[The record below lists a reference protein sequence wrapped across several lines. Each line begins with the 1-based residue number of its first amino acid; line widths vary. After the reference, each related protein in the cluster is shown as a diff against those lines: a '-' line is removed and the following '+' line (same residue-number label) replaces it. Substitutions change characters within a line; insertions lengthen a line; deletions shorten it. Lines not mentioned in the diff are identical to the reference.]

1 MISDLNKTLKQMLI
15 KKERL
20 DLPDVNICLEKIRQV

>member
-1 MISDLNKTLKQMLI
+1 MISDLDEALKRMLI

-20 DLPDVNICLEKIRQV
+20 DLPDANICLEKIRQV